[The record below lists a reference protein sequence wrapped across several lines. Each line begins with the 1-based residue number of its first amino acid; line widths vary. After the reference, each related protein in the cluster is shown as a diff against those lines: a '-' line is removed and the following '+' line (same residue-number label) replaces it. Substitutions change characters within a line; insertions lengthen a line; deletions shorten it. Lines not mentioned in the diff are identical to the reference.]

1 LNYKILII
9 GTVWPEPKS
18 TAAGGRMM
26 QLIEQ
31 FLLQKWEVVFAS
43 TAAESEFSVDLN
55 ELKIEKVGIT
65 LNNSSFDDF
74 IKILNPSIVVFD
86 RFMTEEQFGWWVA
99 EICPDTLR
107 ILDTEDLHFLRTVR
121 QNNFKSNKIT
131 KNTDFLTS
139 EIAKREIASI
149 YRCDLSLIISTAE
162 MRILQDVFK
171 ISPHILI
178 HTPFLFDKMPE
189 QILETFP
196 PFAER
201 RHFVTIGNFRH
212 EPNWDA
218 VLYLKK
224 RIFPMIRKVLPTAEL
239 HVYGSYITQKAQELH
254 NPKEGFFVKGRA
266 DEAEVVIK
274 NARVLLAPLRFGA
287 GIKGKLTDAMLF
299 GTPSITTT
307 IGAEGMHDDL
317 AWNGAIAEDENDFVE
332 TAIAL
337 YNDENLWR
345 SAQVNGKNIINLCY
359 DKTVFEKKLTD
370 RIKLI
375 ISNLDEHRAEN
386 FVGLMLHYH
395 FLKSTKYMSKWIE
408 EKRRF

>member
-1 LNYKILII
+1 
-9 GTVWPEPKS
+9 
-18 TAAGGRMM
+18 MM

-43 TAAESEFSVDLN
+43 TAVESEFSVDLN
-55 ELKIEKVGIT
+55 ELKIEKVGIA

-86 RFMTEEQFGWWVA
+86 RFMTEEQFGWRVA
-99 EICPDTLR
+99 ENCPDTLR
-107 ILDTEDLHFLRTVR
+107 VLDTEDLHFLRTVR

-149 YRCDLSLIISTAE
+149 YRCDLSLIISSAE

-171 ISPHILI
+171 ISPQILI

-224 RIFPMIRKVLPTAEL
+224 IIFPMIRNVLPTAEL

-266 DEAEVVIK
+266 VEAEVVIK

-299 GTPSITTT
+299 GTPSVTTS
-307 IGAEGMHDDL
+307 IGAEGMHNDL

-337 YNDENLWR
+337 YNDENLWKK
-345 SAQVNGKNIINLCY
+345 AQDNGKKIINLCY
-359 DKTVFEKKLTD
+359 DKTVFGGQLTD

-395 FLKSTKYMSKWIE
+395 LLKSTKYMSKWIE
-408 EKRRF
+408 EKGKF